1 MSRRSIEE
9 LKFELINLR
18 ERKIKEKRI
27 FFSLEE
33 HKYKKFL
40 TAIVL
45 SNKKGEE
52 IEKTYKEVINSLIDS
67 FIENTDFYDLSED
80 EIDEIAEL
88 FDEIV

>member
-1 MSRRSIEE
+1 MSRRSLEE
-9 LKFELINLR
+9 LKLELADLR
-18 ERKIKEKRI
+18 EKKTKEKKI

-52 IEKTYKEVINSLIDS
+52 IEGTYKKVINNLIDS
-67 FIENTDFYDLSED
+67 FIETTDFYDLSED
-80 EIDEIAEL
+80 EIEEIAEL